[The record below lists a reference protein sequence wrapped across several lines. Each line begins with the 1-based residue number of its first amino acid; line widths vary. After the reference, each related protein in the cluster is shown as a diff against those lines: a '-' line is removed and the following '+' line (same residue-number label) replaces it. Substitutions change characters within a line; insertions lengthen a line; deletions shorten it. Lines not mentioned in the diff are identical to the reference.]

1 MNKTL
6 IAIIAA
12 ALLAPAVLLAQKT
25 TYDYEK
31 SANFAAFKTYA
42 LKDGTPVDHT
52 PDDTLDKIDPDN
64 LRRNVAVMATMAFL
78 VADRPERLGSTGLS
92 ATQPGE
98 AGSTATGRCSFRLWI
113 VDCGLLK
120 LSFSTFNNQPA
131 TIICS

>member
-42 LKDGTPVDHT
+42 
-52 PDDTLDKIDPDN
+52 
-64 LRRNVAVMATMAFL
+64 F
-78 VADRPERLGSTGLS
+78 
-92 ATQPGE
+92 
-98 AGSTATGRCSFRLWI
+98 
-113 VDCGLLK
+113 
-120 LSFSTFNNQPA
+120 
-131 TIICS
+131 